1 MSLEKLLEK
10 IQSDGEKK
18 GKEIIAAAEKQATK
32 ILREAELKKESLKK
46 ECIERESAKIKQE
59 IEGKKAILQIEA
71 RKKILA
77 KKQEAL
83 ETVYQKAMAEI
94 ISLPTATYQNFI
106 EKRLF
111 SLLEKGEYEIIVAAN
126 DKEKISKNFI
136 EGLNQKLKEKKI
148 GLKFVSFSSS
158 IKNGFVLR
166 QGKVEIN
173 SSLEEILKKKR
184 DELDIKLGK
193 LLFEGS
199 K

>member
-10 IQSDGEKK
+10 IQADGEKK
-18 GKEIIAAAEKQATK
+18 ANEIIAEAEKKATK
-32 ILREAELKKESLKK
+32 ILREAELKKDALKK
-46 ECIERESAKIKQE
+46 EYLERESAKIKQE

-71 RKKILA
+71 RKKLLA
-77 KKQEAL
+77 KKQESL

-94 ISLPTATYQNFI
+94 TSLPTAPYQNFI

-126 DKEKISKNFI
+126 DKEKITKNFI
-136 EGLNQKLKEKKI
+136 EALNQKLKEKKI

-158 IKNGFVLR
+158 IKNGFLLK

-173 SSLEEILKKKR
+173 SSLAEILKRKR
-184 DELDIKLGK
+184 GNLDIQLGK
-193 LLFEGS
+193 LLFE
-199 K
+199 

>member
-18 GKEIIAAAEKQATK
+18 GKEIIAAAEKKATK
-32 ILREAELKKESLKK
+32 ILRETELKKDILKK
-46 ECIERESAKIKQE
+46 EYIERESAKIKQE

-71 RKKILA
+71 RKKLLA

-94 ISLPTATYQNFI
+94 TSLPTAPYQNFI

-111 SLLEKGEYEIIVAAN
+111 SLLEKGDYEIIVAAN
-126 DKEKISKNFI
+126 DREKISKNFI

-148 GLKFVSFSSS
+148 GLKFVSFSPS

-166 QGKVEIN
+166 QGNVEIN
-173 SSLEEILKKKR
+173 SSLEEILKRKR
-184 DELDIKLGK
+184 GNLDIKLGK
-193 LLFEGS
+193 LLFE
-199 K
+199 